1 MKIFFIL
8 DALRTQYGLFND
20 FVRRNEYEKLE
31 LSLICGFPNE
41 LTFTLNTLLLLSSS
55 TNHSK
60 SFHLYKCPRLLDLL
74 LRHIG
79 LFISSDTLT
88 IDQSFQILYENIWSK
103 HLNYHLE
110 QFWIES
116 CSPNILKL
124 LLNINRETNS
134 TLFNFNSNENY
145 QQQQFRIEQ
154 ILMIIRNLSFD
165 RLNTLYLLDTMQSIS
180 SITYKF
186 LLLISYCENEI
197 ELQKYAYDIWTNLA
211 LYMHLRFISNDEGL
225 LFRQLLNHM
234 LNQNDDDHQSQ
245 QDRFKIIRALEI
257 ISNLAHAGN
266 DNGIYLI
273 DYINIIIENLIHIPD
288 ILILVHTLECL
299 YRLSEL
305 GEQLCDAI
313 LKVKSSTS
321 IITTLIHLLTI
332 EARSFS
338 SQTIK
343 TIKIVEMSS
352 GPVLLPSYHQ
362 PPIVPQSVVVM
373 STNQSTQQHLKPVT
387 VTNVNSSP
395 NLLSV
400 LTSSTIPSN
409 TIEKKRKHDC
419 KYFSFRRSE
428 VWPGISVWVQIFLIN
443 LYKKSTLFL

>member
-1 MKIFFIL
+1 LKIFFIL

-79 LFISSDTLT
+79 LFISSDILT

-116 CSPNILKL
+116 CSPKILKL
-124 LLNINRETNS
+124 LLNINREINS

-165 RLNTLYLLDTMQSIS
+165 RLNALYLLDTMQSIS

-211 LYMHLRFISNDEGL
+211 LYMHLRLVSNDEGL

-234 LNQNDDDHQSQ
+234 LNQNDDDDQQQ

-419 KYFSFRRSE
+419 KYFSFQRLEFRS
-428 VWPGISVWVQIFLIN
+428 GFKFS
-443 LYKKSTLFL
+443 